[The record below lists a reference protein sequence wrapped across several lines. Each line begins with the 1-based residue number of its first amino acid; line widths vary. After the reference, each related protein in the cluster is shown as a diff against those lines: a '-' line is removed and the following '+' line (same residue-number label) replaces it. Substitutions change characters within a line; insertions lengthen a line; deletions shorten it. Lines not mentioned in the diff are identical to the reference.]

1 MLQLIAAAWPGA
13 AHALRV
19 GLSRG
24 PTGSAFSHFHQKAYV
39 FQGVADTTL
48 LIGSANCSGNSYFNC
63 YEMSVEVQVQNSHSV
78 ATQFVEAA
86 EKLWTSSKHDVAVL
100 HGEFS
105 AALNGLVSGAS
116 VANPQT
122 WD

>member
-13 AHALRV
+13 AHTLRV

-39 FQGVADTTL
+39 FQGVA
-48 LIGSANCSGNSYFNC
+48 NCSGNSYFNC
-63 YEMSVEVQVQNSHSV
+63 YEMSVEVKVQNSHSV

-86 EKLWTSSKHDVAVL
+86 EKLWASSKHDVAVL

-105 AALNGLVSGAS
+105 AALNRLVSGAS
-116 VANPQT
+116 AASPQT